1 MITPEAL
8 AVSPGTVTNVD
19 IKPFFFHMDDQI
31 CMWNWE
37 EHHKEMDWENYSR
50 DKCRYDSIAKKIA
63 KQCGCKPR
71 FFDDAWDICE
81 EGRTCNGTCRGA
93 GITCA
98 AEIGMVSEYTDCPKP
113 CFDVAMNEN
122 SVSYSGKLLHVNHI
136 LSLTKC

>member
-1 MITPEAL
+1 MISPEAM
-8 AVSPGTVTNVD
+8 AVSPGTVTNID
-19 IKPFFFHMDDQI
+19 INPFCIGMEEWLPCRGKP
-31 CMWNWE
+31 
-37 EHHKEMDWENYSR
+37 YSR
-50 DKCRYDSIAKKIA
+50 ADCQYESMARRIV

-81 EGRTCNGTCRGA
+81 DGMPCNGTCRGA

-98 AEIGMVSEYTDCPKP
+98 AEMGMVAEYTDCPKP

-136 LSLTKC
+136 LSLIKC